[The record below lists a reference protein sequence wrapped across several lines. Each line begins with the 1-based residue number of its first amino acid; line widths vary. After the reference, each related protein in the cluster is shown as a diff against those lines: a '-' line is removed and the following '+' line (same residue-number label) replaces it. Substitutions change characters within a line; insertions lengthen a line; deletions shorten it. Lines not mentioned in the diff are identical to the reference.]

1 MATIDDLF
9 ASPTKYD
16 HPKLRS
22 WLSYKNSPDTVECHV
37 EFRREREMLS
47 FRPARLYLEATRKDG
62 TTFSDREPW
71 DEELNQALIAQGFR
85 ARNAD
90 NEVER
95 FGFMLEAQL
104 QRVANRF
111 NDGFFNAVL
120 VKFLR
125 DYKYADAPPVHSK
138 LEKVREYAPHQ
149 GESADECADQIKN
162 VLSTCAT
169 ELMHLGYDIAAAKD
183 ILSQAIAYYLDDRF
197 SITNRQ
203 QLGWA

>member
-22 WLSYKNSPDTVECHV
+22 WLSYKNSPDTVECRV
-37 EFRREREMLS
+37 EFRREREGLS
-47 FRPARLYLEATRKDG
+47 FRPARLYLEAARKDG

-71 DEELNQALIAQGFR
+71 DEELNQALVAHGFK
-85 ARNAD
+85 ARDAA

-104 QRVANRF
+104 QRVVNRF

-120 VKFLR
+120 VKFLQ
-125 DYKYADAPPVHSK
+125 DYKYDDAPSIQSK
-138 LEKVREYAPHQ
+138 IAKLREYKPHQ
-149 GESADECADQIKN
+149 GDSADDCAERIKN
-162 VLSTCAT
+162 VLSKCAI
-169 ELMHLGYDIAAAKD
+169 ELKQLGYDITTAKD
-183 ILSQAIAYYLDDRF
+183 ILNQAIAYYLDDRF